1 MSPGP
6 APKDPRQRRRANPP
20 AAGEWVDL
28 PELTKPV
35 LPPLPRRT
43 KKEGPW
49 SPRTRAMWEAW
60 RRDPATSQFSS
71 GDISYAVET
80 AYLVE
85 DFQRTR
91 KVTLA
96 SEIRL
101 RMDGLGLTAK
111 GRRNLRW
118 RFKAEGQD
126 GEVIPIAAGRARR
139 RLRDRVAATDPS
151 ADPDPRIRL
160 SAKAPTS

>member
-1 MSPGP
+1 
-6 APKDPRQRRRANPP
+6 
-20 AAGEWVDL
+20 
-28 PELTKPV
+28 
-35 LPPLPRRT
+35 
-43 KKEGPW
+43 
-49 SPRTRAMWEAW
+49 MWEAW